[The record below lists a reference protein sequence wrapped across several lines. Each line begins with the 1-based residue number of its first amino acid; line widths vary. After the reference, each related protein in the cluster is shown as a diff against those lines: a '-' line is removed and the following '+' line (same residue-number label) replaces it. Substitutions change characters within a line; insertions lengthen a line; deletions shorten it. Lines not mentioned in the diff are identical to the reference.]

1 MIESLIDK
9 YKGVRKNSLLKSKV
23 FQYKYAFVGIG
34 QHSLSNL
41 YPVIDYLGVPL
52 KYIYSRTLENAK
64 LHASKYHAIA
74 TDDLSKILNDPE
86 VKGVFLCS
94 HPKVH
99 FSFSKQILTAGKHMF
114 VEKPPCTD
122 LEELEELTQV
132 NKKSIVQVG
141 LQKRY
146 ATVYSTLKKKL
157 KSPQH
162 YSLRF
167 CTGAYPEGDQWM
179 DLFIHPLDL
188 ICHLFGV
195 VADFKIV
202 QTANAQTYLL
212 LLEHVNG
219 VKGQIELSTDYSW
232 SSPVE
237 ELKVS
242 DQNGAY
248 FSSGVNYLEFFPKGK
263 SLLGI
268 PLEKIIKQ
276 NTNKEIL
283 LDNNGFVPVSDFNS
297 LSIQGYY
304 QELKSFLDVVEGN
317 SKNTLTSLD
326 EVKPVFSLLK
336 NIKSSL

>member
-9 YKGVRKNSLLKSKV
+9 YKGVRKSSLLKSKV

-41 YPVIDYLGVPL
+41 YPIIDYLGVPL
-52 KYIYSRTLENAK
+52 KYIFSRTLDNAV
-64 LHASKYHAIA
+64 LHAKKYHAIA
-74 TDDLSKILNDPE
+74 TDDLSQVLNDPE

-94 HPKVH
+94 HPTAH
-99 FSFSKQILTAGKHMF
+99 FNLSKQILAAGKHLF
-114 VEKPPCTD
+114 VEKPPCSN
-122 LEELEELTQV
+122 LKELEELSKE
-132 NKKSIVQVG
+132 KKESIVQVG

-146 ATVYSTLKKKL
+146 ATAYLILKRKL

-162 YSLRF
+162 YALRF
-167 CTGAYPEGDQWM
+167 CMGAYPEGDQWM

-195 VADFKIV
+195 VADHKIV
-202 QTANAQTYLL
+202 QTANSQTYLL

-219 VKGQIELSTDYSW
+219 VKGQLELSTDYTW

-237 ELKVS
+237 ELRVS
-242 DQNGAY
+242 DASGTY
-248 FSSGVNYLEFFPKGK
+248 FSSGVNYLEVSKKGK
-263 SLLGI
+263 SLLGM

-283 LDNNGFVPVSDFNS
+283 FDNNGFVPVSDFNS

-304 QELKSFLDVVEGN
+304 QELKSFLDVVEGK
-317 SKNTLTSLD
+317 SKNDLTRLD
-326 EVKPVFSLLK
+326 EVKPVFSLLE